1 MGVPRKNNNNA
12 IHKFKFSLDMKGGV
26 NMEFIGGMF
35 VGAIVGFFAAIFC
48 VAANDDDERGDRN
61 DD

>member
-1 MGVPRKNNNNA
+1 
-12 IHKFKFSLDMKGGV
+12 MKGGV

-48 VAANDDDERGDRN
+48 VAAGEDDDK
-61 DD
+61 